1 MKDIKNISVIVQS
14 RLNSS
19 RVPRKM
25 IRPFAGTTLVDILL
39 QKLSNSKVISPSQVY
54 FCVGDEEL
62 IQIGKNYPVNIFE
75 RSEESL
81 NEENNPKTQFEWRHS
96 IPTDYIVMVSAC
108 NPLISIDTI
117 DKFITQYA
125 ESEHEGALS
134 VYESKNYF
142 WNSEGEML
150 NKWPEGFTSMNT
162 KFVDPT
168 YVAAHCMYGSRVDII
183 DDGYWVTDK
192 IPYKAELITMPEIE
206 TFDIDYE
213 WQFKTGEIL
222 YENY

>member
-108 NPLISIDTI
+108 NPLISIVGGLSLCSCI
-117 DKFITQYA
+117 SPVYLFFVINIYGQYTF
-125 ESEHEGALS
+125 SN
-134 VYESKNYF
+134 SK
-142 WNSEGEML
+142 
-150 NKWPEGFTSMNT
+150 SM
-162 KFVDPT
+162 
-168 YVAAHCMYGSRVDII
+168 
-183 DDGYWVTDK
+183 
-192 IPYKAELITMPEIE
+192 IPL
-206 TFDIDYE
+206 
-213 WQFKTGEIL
+213 
-222 YENY
+222 